1 MSELSV
7 VKGSCLCGAVNIS
20 TTAVNNHIG
29 ACHCSMCRKWSGGAL
44 LGVECD
50 GNISFSGEEYIGI
63 YQSSQWAERGF
74 CNKCGSH
81 LFYRLKE
88 KNHYYIPVGIF
99 DNNEGFVFDLQ
110 VFIEEKPE
118 YYSFANETK
127 SITGEEL
134 FAMLASSPEKQ

>member
-1 MSELSV
+1 M
-7 VKGSCLCGAVNIS
+7 
-20 TTAVNNHIG
+20 
-29 ACHCSMCRKWSGGAL
+29 RGGI
-44 LGVECD
+44 
-50 GNISFSGEEYIGI
+50 NFSGEEYIGI

-99 DNNEGFVFDLQ
+99 DNNEDFVFDLQ

-118 YYSFANETK
+118 YYSFANKTK
-127 SITGEEL
+127 NMTGEEL
-134 FAMLASSPEKQ
+134 FAMFASSPEKQ